1 MAVRICDWQRKI
13 ETGKKIKAIFEVMP
27 HKMYQN

>member
-1 MAVRICDWQRKI
+1 MAVGVCDWQRKTEI
-13 ETGKKIKAIFEVMP
+13 GKKIKAIFEVMP